1 MSKKAGNVKKEMG
14 QQGTAI
20 RFIDL
25 FAGIGGFHIGMHNIG
40 GHCVFA
46 SEIDKFARITYEHN
60 YSKWSP
66 EIFENNLFNQD
77 ITDPNLDY
85 KNIPAF
91 DVLCAG
97 FPCQP
102 FSHAGLKKGFS
113 DTRGTLFFNIEQIV
127 KTKIDQAKKNKD
139 DSLIPKVLFLENV
152 KGLKNHDKG
161 HTFSIIKANLEKL
174 GYEVRA
180 EVLNSKNFGVPQN
193 RERIFIVAWYKK
205 LIRAKDFRFPWGIG
219 TDGEAIFDKAKRDSL
234 SIPTVV
240 GNILLDEKELSKLEQ
255 QQKKTYTIS
264 EKLWEGHVR
273 RRKEHG
279 EKGNGFGYSLFKD
292 DSSYTSTISARYN
305 KDGSEILI
313 DQSMLDKRPRK
324 LHPIEA
330 ARLQGYPIDAKNK
343 NERFEIP
350 VSDAQS
356 YKQFGNSVSVPV
368 IKALAREILA
378 QLLTLENTGDTEQ
391 A

>member
-1 MSKKAGNVKKEMG
+1 MSKKAGNAKKEMG
-14 QQGTAI
+14 QQETAI

-25 FAGIGGFHIGMHNIG
+25 FAGIGGFHIGMHTIG

-46 SEIDKFARITYEHN
+46 SEIDKFARVTYEHN
-60 YSKWSP
+60 YKKWSP

-102 FSHAGLKKGFS
+102 FSHAGLKKGFG

-127 KTKIDQAKKNKD
+127 KAKIDQAKKNKD

-161 HTFSIIKANLEKL
+161 HTFAVIKANLEEL

-205 LIRAKDFRFPWGIG
+205 LIKAEDFKFPWGIG
-219 TDGEAIFDKAKRDSL
+219 REGETIFEKSKRDSL
-234 SIPTVV
+234 SIPTAL
-240 GNILLDEKELSKLEQ
+240 GHILLDEKELNKFEQ
-255 QQKKTYTIS
+255 QQNKTYTIS

-292 DSSYTSTISARYN
+292 DSPYTSTISARYN
-305 KDGSEILI
+305 KDGSEILV
-313 DQSMLDKRPRK
+313 DQSLLDKRPRK

-330 ARLQGYPIDAKNK
+330 ARLQGYPIDVKDK

-350 VSDAQS
+350 VSDAQA

-368 IKALAREILA
+368 IKALAKEISI
-378 QLLTLENTGDTEQ
+378 QLLKFENKVDTE
-391 A
+391 